1 MILLSPTS
9 RSNSFFRHIQE
20 DVDEFMKKSGHDTA
34 ESVLKDL
41 DEQHQKY
48 KFMELNLLARK
59 RRWVHLLDQ
68 SLLTIKNNNNDYF
81 LPLAVFLSVGL
92 GKYLK
97 QKLIEMSVTR
107 LCYKEHWRE
116 PRSLNLLNLGC
127 PAYDCGVSSKFHSF
141 GVQLPCTHV
150 ILADSRATGMLVLC

>member
-59 RRWVHLLDQ
+59 RR
-68 SLLTIKNNNNDYF
+68 
-81 LPLAVFLSVGL
+81 
-92 GKYLK
+92 
-97 QKLIEMSVTR
+97 
-107 LCYKEHWRE
+107 
-116 PRSLNLLNLGC
+116 
-127 PAYDCGVSSKFHSF
+127 
-141 GVQLPCTHV
+141 
-150 ILADSRATGMLVLC
+150 